1 MRVNLVS
8 WNVNGLR
15 ACMRNGF
22 SEFVSQRKPDIIC
35 LQEVKATSEQVEHE
49 LHDEYKLFWNPAEKA
64 GYSGTAI
71 FTRFEPLSVHHGIG
85 VRDHD
90 SEGRVLTLEYPEFFL
105 TTVYTPNSQRGL
117 LRLDYRVKL
126 WEPAFL
132 AFLKNLEKKK
142 PVVFC
147 GDLNVA
153 HTELDIKNAKANVK
167 NAGFTPQER
176 ECFTKL
182 LESGF
187 TDSFRMFQ
195 KDGGHYTWWTYRND
209 ARARNI
215 GWRLDYFV
223 VSDALKPIVKDAAI
237 WNDVHGSDHCP
248 VMLQLEV
255 PWKN

>member
-1 MRVNLVS
+1 
-8 WNVNGLR
+8 
-15 ACMRNGF
+15 MRNGF
-22 SEFVSQRKPDIIC
+22 ADFITQREPDIIC
-35 LQEVKATSEQVEHE
+35 LQEVKAASEQVEHT
-49 LHDEYKLFWNPAEKA
+49 LHNEYKLFWNPAEKA

-71 FTRFEPLSVHHGIG
+71 FTKFEPLSVHHGIG
-85 VRDHD
+85 KRDHD
-90 SEGRVLTLEYPEFFL
+90 KEGRVLTLEYPEFFL

-117 LRLDYRVKL
+117 TRLDYRIKQ
-126 WEPAFL
+126 WDPAFQG
-132 AFLKNLEKKK
+132 FLKELEKKK

-176 ECFTKL
+176 ESFSKL
-182 LESGF
+182 LDSGF
-187 TDSFRMFQ
+187 SDTFRMFH
-195 KDGGHYTWWTYRND
+195 KGGDHYSWWTYRND

-223 VSDALKPIVKDAAI
+223 VSNALKPLVKDAAI
-237 WNDVHGSDHCP
+237 WNDIYGSDHCP
-248 VMLQLEV
+248 VLLQLEL